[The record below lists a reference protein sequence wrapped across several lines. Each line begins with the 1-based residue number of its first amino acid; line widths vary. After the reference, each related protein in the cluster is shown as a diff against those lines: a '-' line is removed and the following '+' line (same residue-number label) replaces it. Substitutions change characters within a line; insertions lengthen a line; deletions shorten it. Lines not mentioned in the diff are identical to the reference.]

1 LHLIKVKVSR
11 KSLHCLD
18 LSATAR
24 RVNDIYDI
32 AYKTKR
38 TALGALGIGIS
49 RTHYVLLLTVSY
61 YYRRIMVISRLSL
74 PLETLEIW
82 GGEH

>member
-38 TALGALGIGIS
+38 TAPGALGIGVS
-49 RTHYVLLLTVSY
+49 RTHYV
-61 YYRRIMVISRLSL
+61 
-74 PLETLEIW
+74 
-82 GGEH
+82 